1 MHAYDVYYLYINQ
14 PNNNI
19 GNKCLKFLP
28 NLNMLIFLL
37 LLTVLVFGT
46 TSEYVPCNEN
56 KSEDENSED
65 PR

>member
-19 GNKCLKFLP
+19 GNKCLMFLP
-28 NLNMLIFLL
+28 DLTMLISLL
-37 LLTVLVFGT
+37 LLAVLVFGI

-56 KSEDENSED
+56 KSEDEVSED

>member
-1 MHAYDVYYLYINQ
+1 MYAYNVYYLYVNQ

-19 GNKCLKFLP
+19 GSKCLKFLT
-28 NLNMLIFLL
+28 NLNMLISLF
-37 LLTVLVFGT
+37 LLTVLVFGI

-56 KSEDENSED
+56 KLEDEKSED